1 MTCASCSSKPPLC
14 ATCRAQRV
22 SWSVGI
28 ARDRGVAWAARARR
42 QRPGQVWPA
51 WEASEG
57 IRRRA
62 GELVRDLAIGDLE
75 LEVALAQACAEAA
88 AHAYASPPAAPG
100 SVAF

>member
-1 MTCASCSSKPPLC
+1 M
-14 ATCRAQRV
+14 
-22 SWSVGI
+22 GI

-57 IRRRA
+57 VRRRA
-62 GELVRDLAIGDLE
+62 GELVRDLAGGDADLE
-75 LEVALAQACAEAA
+75 LELAQSCAEAA

-100 SVAF
+100 SVSFRSS